1 MGYTYAIQV
10 TVGRELDV
18 KARLVNLIKRF
29 GNPGIIAIHALETFE
44 QTLSETGMSYRK
56 WRAKVTGYIFV
67 TVEKSSKGSL
77 GMDAKCWQLI
87 KQIPFVS
94 HILNCYIQ
102 QEEWSDFF
110 NKVDS
115 IEPKIQI
122 VATDAILHAETDE
135 MIKQEREESPN
146 TSLMEAVIE
155 ILKTGKAQAVAFLQT
170 AVKAVESVVRE
181 CRILV
186 KIPWSLYQILLK
198 MKRRKFREKKSINV
212 QKVLHDLKTLS
223 EEVFEWKN

>member
-18 KARLVNLIKRF
+18 KARLVNAIKRF

-67 TVEKSSKGSL
+67 TVEHSSKGGL

-87 KQIPFVS
+87 KRIPFVS

-102 QEEWSDFF
+102 HDEWNDFF
-110 NKVDS
+110 KKVDS
-115 IEPKIQI
+115 IEPKVKI
-122 VATDAILHAETDE
+122 VETKTKLHAVTDE
-135 MIKQEREESPN
+135 TIEQECEESPN
-146 TSLMEAVIE
+146 ITLIEAAAEV
-155 ILKTGKAQAVAFLQT
+155 LKSGKAHAVAALQK
-170 AVKAVESVVRE
+170 AVKAVETVARE
-181 CRILV
+181 SRTIV
-186 KIPWSLYQILLK
+186 KVPLSLYKILLEIY
-198 MKRRKFREKKSINV
+198 RKKSKEKKSMTV
-212 QKVLHDLKTLS
+212 QNALHELKALLKG
-223 EEVFEWKN
+223 VVEWKN